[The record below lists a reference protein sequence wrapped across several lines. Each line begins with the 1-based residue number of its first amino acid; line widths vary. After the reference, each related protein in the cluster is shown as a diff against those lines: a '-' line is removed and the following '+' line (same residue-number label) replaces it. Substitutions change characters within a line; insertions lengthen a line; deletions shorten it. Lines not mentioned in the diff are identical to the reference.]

1 MYYIGYRN
9 ICCFLCPSMMSTTQN
24 FGLFMLLKG
33 KPTVVRSGIGG
44 GGGRR
49 VVVVW
54 QLTKKSDKFITI

>member
-1 MYYIGYRN
+1 
-9 ICCFLCPSMMSTTQN
+9 
-24 FGLFMLLKG
+24 MLLKG

-44 GGGRR
+44 GGGRP